1 MNVLHRLA
9 RDGDASRDG
18 PPEAEALLEL
28 LPDPLFVVDGDD
40 RLIWLNGAAEQTFAV
55 GRRHMIG
62 VSLESQLGPDSALA
76 ELVMA
81 AREAGAVV
89 RGRHMRIAGRPPM
102 VDAVYDVEATPD
114 VERPG
119 NVLIALRERALGDR
133 LESQMQSRG
142 TARSLA
148 GLAATLAHEVKN
160 PLSGIRGAAQL
171 LEAAAADDDK
181 ELARL
186 IADEVDRI
194 CALLDRMEAFSDRHP
209 MPRRTLNIH
218 EVVDHVIRLARA
230 GVARGITIVEN
241 FDPSLPPVLGNRDA
255 LVQVLLNLVKNAAEA
270 TGQGGII
277 RIATAYDGGLRLAPR
292 SGGPRQALPLVIS
305 VADDGPGIPAN
316 LVDHVFEPFVSGKET
331 SSGLGLALVAKIVDD
346 HGGVIM
352 VDSQPGHTEFRIA
365 LPLAPAGDS
374 R

>member
-1 MNVLHRLA
+1 MNQLSRLDD
-9 RDGDASRDG
+9 RDETSPRAPD
-18 PPEAEALLEL
+18 AEALLEL

-40 RLIWLNGAAEQTFAV
+40 NLLWLNGAAEQTFAV
-55 GRRHMIG
+55 GRRNLLG
-62 VSLESQLGPDSALA
+62 VALSTQLGPDSALA
-76 ELVMA
+76 GLVMA

-102 VDAVYDVEATPD
+102 REAVYDVEATPD
-114 VERPG
+114 VEHPG
-119 NVLIALRERALGDR
+119 NVLVALRERALGDR
-133 LESQMQSRG
+133 LESQLQSRG

-171 LEAAAADDDK
+171 LEAAVDEDDK
-181 ELARL
+181 DLARL

-209 MPRRTLNIH
+209 MPRRILNVH
-218 EVVDHVIRLARA
+218 EVIDHVIRLARA
-230 GVARGITIVEN
+230 GVAREADIVES

-255 LVQVLLNLVKNAAEA
+255 LVQVMLNLIKNAAEA
-270 TGQGGII
+270 TGKGGTI

-305 VADDGPGIPAN
+305 VTDDGPGIPAGM
-316 LVDHVFEPFVSGKET
+316 VGHVFEPFVSGKET

-352 VDSQPGHTEFRIA
+352 VDSEPGRTEFRIA
-365 LPLAPAGDS
+365 LPLAPAGEN

>member
-1 MNVLHRLA
+1 MNVLRRLA
-9 RDGDASRDG
+9 EDA
-18 PPEAEALLEL
+18 PPQGSNTPDPEALLEL
-28 LPDPLFVVDGDD
+28 LPDPVFMVDGEDCV
-40 RLIWLNGAAEQTFAV
+40 IWLNGAAEQTFAV

-62 VSLESQLGPDSALA
+62 VSLETQLGPDSALA
-76 ELVMA
+76 GLVMA
-81 AREAGAVV
+81 ARDAGAVV

-102 VDAVYDVEATPD
+102 TDAVYDVEATPD
-114 VERPG
+114 VEHAG

-133 LESQMQSRG
+133 LESQLQSRG

-171 LEAAAADDDK
+171 LEAAAAEDDK

-209 MPRRTLNIH
+209 MPRRILNIH
-218 EVVDHVIRLARA
+218 EVIDHVIRLARA
-230 GVARGITIVEN
+230 GVARGTTIVEA

-270 TGQGGII
+270 TGQGGTI

-305 VADDGPGIPAN
+305 VTDDGPGIPAAM
-316 LVDHVFEPFVSGKET
+316 VGHVFEPFVSGKET

-352 VDSQPGHTEFRIA
+352 VDSEAGRTEFRIA
-365 LPLAPAGDS
+365 LPLAPAGDG